1 MLSKTQLE
9 NISQRQKLTM
19 SLTIVILMVT
29 STMLVLVQDL
39 SSEEITPTY
48 VFRECEKIT
57 QTSAQSTEQGGQGT
71 WAGSQ
76 DSWQLADHPVLSDIK
91 WTGPGVASGILA
103 DQSAIAA
110 RMP

>member
-9 NISQRQKLTM
+9 TISQRQKLTM

-48 VFRECEKIT
+48 VFRAVSYT
-57 QTSAQSTEQGGQGT
+57 HLPLPT
-71 WAGSQ
+71 
-76 DSWQLADHPVLSDIK
+76 
-91 WTGPGVASGILA
+91 ILLV
-103 DQSAIAA
+103 
-110 RMP
+110 